1 MSAFGPVPRLDAP
14 ALLDLINAT
23 YGLELSYLGP
33 AERGNVGAGYVA
45 DPTGR
50 RSVLT
55 WQQDAD
61 AGRHRQIAGLL
72 EVARGR
78 GLPVPRYEHV
88 LQVGPSVALIQELLP
103 GGPPERAEQGLVEQ
117 LVAVNAALRGALAD
131 RTDLPAPDL
140 YLLRSGPGFC
150 LHEPLRSYSDR
161 TRRLL
166 GWIHE
171 VGASGPTALSG
182 VDLVHLDFQPANV
195 LVEAGR
201 LTGVIDWDGAGR
213 GDARFDL
220 MVLYFGLH
228 SEGGSA
234 ATIGW
239 LNELLDA
246 ELPAE
251 LFRAY
256 WASLSL
262 RLVDWAIR
270 HYTAADVERWLDLA
284 DRGMR

>member
-1 MSAFGPVPRLDAP
+1 MSAFGPIPRLDAP
-14 ALLDLINAT
+14 ALLDLINTT
-23 YGLELSYLGP
+23 YGLELTYLG
-33 AERGNVGAGYVA
+33 AAQGGNVGAGYVA
-45 DPTGR
+45 DPTGQ

-61 AGRHRQIAGLL
+61 AARHRRIASLL
-72 EVARGR
+72 DVARGR
-78 GLPVPRYEHV
+78 GIPVPRYEHV

-103 GGPPERAEQGLVEQ
+103 GIPPERAEQGLVEQ
-117 LVAVNAALRGALAD
+117 MVAVNTALRGALTD

-150 LHEPLRSYSDR
+150 LHEPLQSFSAR

-166 GWIHE
+166 DWVRE
-171 VGASGPTALSG
+171 VGASGPTVASG

-195 LVEAGR
+195 LVDGDR

-213 GDARFDL
+213 GDGRFDL

-228 SEGGSA
+228 SEDGPA
-234 ATIGW
+234 AW
-239 LNELLDA
+239 LYELLRA

-262 RLVDWAIR
+262 RHVDWAIR
-270 HYTAADVERWLDLA
+270 HHTAAEVEMWLSWVET
-284 DRGMR
+284 GMR